1 MKKVL
6 FLYIL
11 GVLTGCSSP
20 VIQPKELI
28 KSTKPVESIKTI
40 DSNIVTTTE
49 NKAKVIESNK
59 ESLNPLPIVK
69 NEPKQ
74 STTNTIS
81 NSSTTKD
88 VIISNP
94 STEKTSS
101 SGGGSSSTPTPKF
114 DVARP
119 VYEGIRNAHI
129 ALFFKDSFKVR
140 IGSIEKKMFKSLINT
155 DVSNVNKLFQEYKVS
170 TIEPHEGALGK
181 TEDELEKEEKASE
194 ALYKSDYP
202 NKASIYYIYAE
213 NINVKEFIDKLRQ
226 DSIVLSANENSG

>member
-6 FLYIL
+6 FLVIL
-11 GVLTGCSSP
+11 GVLTACSSP
-20 VIQPKELI
+20 VSQPKEKL
-28 KSTKPVESIKTI
+28 SSSKPVESVKPI
-40 DSNIVTTTE
+40 DNKVISSTE
-49 NKAKVIESNK
+49 NKAKVIDNSQ
-59 ESLNPLPIVK
+59 ESLNPLPIAK

-74 STTNTIS
+74 STINTIS

-140 IGSIEKKMFKSLINT
+140 IESIEKKMFKSLINT

-194 ALYKSDYP
+194 DLYKSDYP

-226 DSIVLSANENSG
+226 ESIVLSANENSG